1 MPLFLLYNAPSRS
14 NVMRDDYDD
23 DETTQVESWSKTPE
37 WCFREEPTK
46 AETKEEL
53 CTYKVRQTILKKR
66 KQFCD
71 GLLELIGPG
80 TKLKYPE
87 PIFTRKQVQ
96 LIIDAQYGDAC
107 MNPKEFGYIIW
118 AAKYLGV
125 ARNHKVLEGLVRLG
139 PDTDICFTRSV
150 MKDDY
155 YFQQVCRWIPESY
168 IPRARY
174 VRGITARELEILNE
188 RALRR

>member
-1 MPLFLLYNAPSRS
+1 
-14 NVMRDDYDD
+14 MRDDYDEIEEIE
-23 DETTQVESWSKTPE
+23 DEVQVESWSKTPD
-37 WCFREEPTK
+37 WCFRDEPLTREES
-46 AETKEEL
+46 KEDKKQ
-53 CTYKVRQTILKKR
+53 YKERQSILNKR

-80 TKLKYPE
+80 TILKYPE
-87 PIFTRKQVQ
+87 PIFTRKQVN
-96 LIIDAQYGDAC
+96 LIVNAQYGDAC
-107 MNPKEFGYIIW
+107 LNPKEFGYVIW

-174 VRGITARELEILNE
+174 CRGITPRELEILNE
-188 RALRR
+188 RALGR